1 MEFKELQPIITM
13 LSEQEERMCKK
24 IDEVHEGVKETNAK
38 ITKQNG
44 RLRDVEVKV
53 AERDLYCQIRSDLID
68 KEINGLEAA
77 KNTAKLFTFV
87 AKNPKLTGF
96 ILFGAMYASL
106 VITIVAID
114 KQWIGQIFKL
124 LIP

>member
-1 MEFKELQPIITM
+1 M
-13 LSEQEERMCKK
+13 
-24 IDEVHEGVKETNAK
+24 
-38 ITKQNG
+38 
-44 RLRDVEVKV
+44 
-53 AERDLYCQIRSDLID
+53 
-68 KEINGLEAA
+68 EAA

>member
-1 MEFKELQPIITM
+1 
-13 LSEQEERMCKK
+13 MCKK